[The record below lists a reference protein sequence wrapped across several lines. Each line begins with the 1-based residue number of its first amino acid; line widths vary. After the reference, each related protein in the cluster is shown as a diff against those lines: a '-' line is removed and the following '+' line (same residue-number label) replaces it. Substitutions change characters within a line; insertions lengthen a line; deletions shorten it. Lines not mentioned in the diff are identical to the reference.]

1 MSDSK
6 VENVETL
13 GLIDSGAG
21 GKFVDQNFAKKS
33 GFNIL
38 KLDHPVRA
46 YNVDGTENKKGII
59 TSYVDLDLTVNGRTT
74 RERLGLL

>member
-1 MSDSK
+1 MSDCS

-38 KLDHPVRA
+38 KSDHPVRA
-46 YNVDGTENKKGII
+46 LNVDGTENKKGII
-59 TSYVDLDLTVNGRTT
+59 TTYVNLDLVINGRKT
-74 RERLGLL
+74 

>member
-33 GFNIL
+33 GFKIL

-46 YNVDGTENKKGII
+46 LNIDGTENKKGII
-59 TSYVDLDLTVNGRTT
+59 TTYVNLDLIINK
-74 RERLGLL
+74 RET